1 VLFEHLQEASL
12 RYGVIQW
19 LCVRDQT
26 DSQVGMKDRVLS
38 HLHAFSRHL
47 ISALVVVA
55 CHFKFIFA
63 ESAFAMHV
71 SCFTAADSVEFS
83 VG

>member
-1 VLFEHLQEASL
+1 MLFEHLQEASL
-12 RYGVIQW
+12 RYDGIQW
-19 LCVRDQT
+19 LCVGDQT
-26 DSQVGMKDRVLS
+26 YSQVGMKDHVLS

-47 ISALVVVA
+47 ICALVVVA
-55 CHFKFIFA
+55 CHFKFSFA
-63 ESAFAMHV
+63 QSAFAMHV